1 MTKQLIKHI
10 DRLNKAVHKTAEAA
24 AALTALAASSTAQ
37 VPTPN
42 SWVLM
47 AKKTVAR
54 PKMAAGK
61 VSRTGRPPTSGRF
74 ETRGDLVAFVTGQLQ
89 RGVAH
94 SAIAKEAN
102 VSRVVIRKIVDD
114 LRAAA

>member
-24 AALTALAASSTAQ
+24 AALTALAASTTVQA
-37 VPTPN
+37 PTLN
-42 SWVLM
+42 SWVPK
-47 AKKTVAR
+47 ARKTVAR
-54 PKMAAGK
+54 PEMAAGE
-61 VSRTGRPPTSGRF
+61 VRRTGRPPTSGRF

-94 SAIAKEAN
+94 SVIAKEAN
-102 VSRVVIRKIVDD
+102 VSRVVIRKIVGD
-114 LRAAA
+114 LRVAA